1 MDGWTDARHDGLML
15 MADWMQRCLDQHTS
29 HLSEMLAI
37 SFVHGHSNNGL
48 CHAEGRPD
56 LRITVDGVRHSVP
69 EHHIISYAILKSIA
83 RRLLIISMII

>member
-1 MDGWTDARHDGLML
+1 ML
-15 MADWMQRCLDQHTS
+15 VADWMQRCIDQHTC
-29 HLSEMLAI
+29 HLSEELAI

-69 EHHIISYAILKSIA
+69 EYAINISIA
-83 RRLLIISMII
+83 RAIIISNVVVNVLTL